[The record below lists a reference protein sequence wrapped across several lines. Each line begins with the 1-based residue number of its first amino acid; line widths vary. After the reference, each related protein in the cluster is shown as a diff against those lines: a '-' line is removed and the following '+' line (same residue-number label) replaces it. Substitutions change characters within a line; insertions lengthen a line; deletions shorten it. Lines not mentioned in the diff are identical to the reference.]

1 MIIHNILQT
10 IFLIGGIVVL
20 LAALL
25 DWEWFFASRN
35 AAPVVRYFG
44 RTKSRWLYGTAGVIL
59 IAVAIGFY
67 YRLKAMS
74 F

>member
-20 LAALL
+20 LAALF

-35 AAPVVRYFG
+35 ASPVVRYFG
-44 RTKSRWLYGTAGVIL
+44 RTKSRWLYGASGVFL

-67 YRLKAMS
+67 FRLKAMY
-74 F
+74 

>member
-10 IFLIGGIVVL
+10 IFLIVGIVVVS
-20 LAALL
+20 AALL
-25 DWEWFFASRN
+25 DWDWFFASRN
-35 AAPVVRYFG
+35 AAPIVRYLG
-44 RTKSRWLYGTAGVIL
+44 RAKSRWFYGAAGILL

-67 YRLKAMS
+67 YRLKS

>member
-10 IFLIGGIVVL
+10 IFLIGGIVVF

-35 AAPVVRYFG
+35 AAPVVRYLG
-44 RTKSRWLYGTAGVIL
+44 RTKSRLFYGTAGLFL
-59 IAVAIGFY
+59 IAVAIGAYF
-67 YRLKAMS
+67 RLKAMS

>member
-1 MIIHNILQT
+1 MILHYILQT

-35 AAPVVRYFG
+35 AAPIVKYFG
-44 RTKSRWLYGTAGVIL
+44 RTKSRWFYGAAGVFL

-67 YRLKAMS
+67 FRLKAMS
-74 F
+74 Y

>member
-10 IFLIGGIVVL
+10 IFLIGGIVVF

-44 RTKSRWLYGTAGVIL
+44 RTKSRWFYGTAGLFL
-59 IAVAIGFY
+59 IAVAIGAYF
-67 YRLKAMS
+67 RLKGV
-74 F
+74 